1 MRFCAIS
8 LLLIPLFLFAQE
20 PGPAPSKPAAPT
32 AEPPAAVDQALRAR
46 ATAFLQYQVE
56 GNFRK
61 AYDLVAEDSKDFYF
75 AIEKTKILS
84 FKVDEITY
92 ADDFAKATVRATAIR
107 KTNTMGREFEIPS
120 VTADSWKLEDGKWT
134 WYHDPKLDT
143 SVPFFAG
150 LVSGG
155 GSPAPAEAVDPKL
168 LPKDTSPEA
177 VVAAAA
183 KLVQPAT
190 FSKASVT
197 FTQGKAAVEEVVFHN
212 SNRGQIQVSASVEGR
227 PEDITVE
234 PAKTLVNALADLT
247 LKIHYNPGGTTRRNA
262 RVRLEIQPFRT
273 VYVLPVTF
281 VPETARQKQ

>member
-1 MRFCAIS
+1 MRFGAIW

-20 PGPAPSKPAAPT
+20 PGPAPSKPAAP
-32 AEPPAAVDQALRAR
+32 PAAVDQALRER

-84 FKVDEITY
+84 FKIDEITY
-92 ADDFAKATVRATAIR
+92 AGDFTKAAVRATTIR
-107 KTNTMGREFEIPS
+107 KSNVMGREFEIPS
-120 VTADSWKLEDGKWT
+120 VAADSWKLEDGKWT

-155 GSPAPAEAVDPKL
+155 GSPSPAAAADPKL
-168 LPKDTSPEA
+168 LPKDTSPDA
-177 VVAAAA
+177 VAAAAA
-183 KLVQPAT
+183 KLIQPAG
-190 FSKASVT
+190 FSKASVR
-197 FTQGKAAVEEVVFHN
+197 FTQGKAGVEEVVFHN
-212 SNRGQIQVSASVEGR
+212 GNRGQVQVSASVEGR

-234 PAKTLVNALADLT
+234 PAETLVNALADLT
-247 LKIHYNPGGTTRRNA
+247 VKIHYNPGGTPRRNA
-262 RVRLEIQPFRT
+262 RVRFEIQPFRT
-273 VYVLPVTF
+273 VYVLPVTI
-281 VPETARQKQ
+281 VRETAR